1 MSDDTN
7 NNNDAPPHTTIDDCD
22 VNWQYMGDTWGTNH
36 TDDPLVGEY
45 HHGTFTSTTIHRAS
59 ARLCWTGTN
68 AEILGAKRKN
78 HALYTVTV
86 DNGEIQWL
94 NGYSEKAQIQAT
106 LYKTE
111 GLEWGNHQITL
122 TSMPKTNMTAKD
134 HIWFDIDYAEIDGW
148 PIDCKDLPEN
158 TILPPTGMIT
168 PAPSTTYP
176 ISNSNSTSTSANS
189 NETGTG
195 NSKSSTIS
203 SFRTNSTATLT
214 EAPIATSN
222 GIATLANSTAVIS
235 PTTTIIMSSP
245 SSSVQASGVS
255 SSSTTTASGVSSLA
269 HSPRSN
275 WIHCQLA
282 LIGMMGFYIFK
293 WIF

>member
-36 TDDPLVGEY
+36 TDDPLVGDY

-86 DNGEIQWL
+86 DNGEIEWL

-158 TILPPTGMIT
+158 TILPPTGTIA
-168 PAPSTTYP
+168 PALSTTYP
-176 ISNSNSTSTSANS
+176 ISNSTPTSANS
-189 NETGTG
+189 TESGTG
-195 NSKSSTIS
+195 NSTSSTIS
-203 SFRTNSTATLT
+203 SFNTNSTATLT
-214 EAPIATSN
+214 KAPLATSN
-222 GIATLANSTAVIS
+222 GTAILANSTAGIS
-235 PTTTIIMSSP
+235 PTTTIMMSSP

-255 SSSTTTASGVSSLA
+255 SSSTTTSSGVSSLA

>member
-7 NNNDAPPHTTIDDCD
+7 NNNDAPSHTTIDDCD

-36 TDDPLVGEY
+36 TDDPLVGDY

-59 ARLCWTGTN
+59 VRLCWTGTN

-86 DNGEIQWL
+86 DNGEIEWL

-106 LYKTE
+106 LYKTS

-122 TSMPKTNMTAKD
+122 SSMPKTNMTAKD

-158 TILPPTGMIT
+158 TVLPPTGT
-168 PAPSTTYP
+168 VAPALSTTYP
-176 ISNSNSTSTSANS
+176 ASNSMSANS
-189 NETGTG
+189 TETGTG
-195 NSKSSTIS
+195 NSTSSTIS
-203 SFRTNSTATLT
+203 SFNTNSSVTLT
-214 EAPIATSN
+214 KAPLTTLN
-222 GIATLANSTAVIS
+222 GTATLANSTAVIS
-235 PTTTIIMSSP
+235 PTTTIMMSSP
-245 SSSVQASGVS
+245 SPSAQVTGVS
-255 SSSTTTASGVSSLA
+255 SNSTTTSSGASSLS
-269 HSPRSN
+269 HPPTSN
-275 WIHCQLA
+275 GIQCQLA
-282 LIGMMGFYIFK
+282 FIGMMGIYLFK